1 MIFSYCVML
10 LTCDVVLC
18 YGVSRDG
25 WGSGSHVL
33 RAQGRK
39 GQSQAGSNGRQ
50 VEVGA
55 RMYIIILYRVVFL
68 TGPPPKMLKYI
79 KPRLGVSRNIYVSV
93 DTPPRI

>member
-18 YGVSRDG
+18 YGVIRDG
-25 WGSGSHVL
+25 CGSHVL

-39 GQSQAGSNGRQ
+39 GQSQASLNGRQ

-55 RMYIIILYRVVFL
+55 RMYIIISYRVVFL
-68 TGPPPKMLKYI
+68 TGPP
-79 KPRLGVSRNIYVSV
+79 
-93 DTPPRI
+93 